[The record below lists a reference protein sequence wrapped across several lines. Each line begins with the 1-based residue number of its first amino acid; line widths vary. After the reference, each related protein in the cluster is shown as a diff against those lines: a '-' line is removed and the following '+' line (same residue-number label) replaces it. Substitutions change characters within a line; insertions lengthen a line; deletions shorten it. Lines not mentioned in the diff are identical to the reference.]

1 MPSLLRERLGP
12 RVRVGDVSRVG
23 SGSPVGY
30 LLRADPSFVKTVS
43 AALALARRHL
53 PLGVAK
59 DVVERLFDK
68 EEVAVEVPKVEDPE
82 VFEREM
88 GELGIRA
95 IRRET
100 ERDSAEAL
108 AANTQR

>member
-1 MPSLLRERLGP
+1 M
-12 RVRVGDVSRVG
+12 
-23 SGSPVGY
+23 
-30 LLRADPSFVKTVS
+30 
-43 AALALARRHL
+43 
-53 PLGVAK
+53 
-59 DVVERLFDK
+59 DVVERLLDK
-68 EEVAVEVPKVEDPE
+68 KEVTVEVPKVEDPE

>member
-1 MPSLLRERLGP
+1 MERMDFDAIIIEGAI
-12 RVRVGDVSRVG
+12 RT
-23 SGSPVGY
+23 SG
-30 LLRADPSFVKTVS
+30 
-43 AALALARRHL
+43 ARR
-53 PLGVAK
+53 GRVTI
-59 DVVERLFDK
+59 
-68 EEVAVEVPKVEDPE
+68 EVPKVEDPE
-82 VFEREM
+82 IFEREM

>member
-1 MPSLLRERLGP
+1 MPSLLRQRLGA
-12 RVRVGDVSRVG
+12 RVHVGDASRVC
-23 SGSPVGY
+23 SGSPVRY
-30 LLRADPSFVKTVS
+30 LLRAEPTFVKTVS
-43 AALALARRHL
+43 AALAMARRHL

-68 EEVAVEVPKVEDPE
+68 EEVTVEVPKVEDPE
-82 VFEREM
+82 VFEREL

-100 ERDSAEAL
+100 ER
-108 AANTQR
+108 Q